1 VILSS
6 SFTCNC
12 RKLILIIFLCAGGV
26 CGSCVSKL
34 VSGDVDQSWLC
45 ELDDGNV
52 LTREQMAAG
61 FILPCSAMPK
71 SDLKIE
77 YSNDWGVSILEE
89 WKHTARA

>member
-1 VILSS
+1 VIPCSLPVSLSN
-6 SFTCNC
+6 FT
-12 RKLILIIFLCAGGV
+12 GGV

-52 LTREQMAAG
+52 LTSEQMAAG

-71 SDLKIE
+71 SDLKIQ
-77 YSNDWGVSILEE
+77 YSNDWGVSVLEQ